1 MAVAISDPELRHGD
15 LIAWFDRRIPVRLSE
30 KWDNCGLQIGSR
42 RQTLKGVVCCLDVT
56 PEVVAEAREV
66 GADFIF
72 SHHPLFFKPE
82 KNIDLDV
89 FPGNLVKTLVESEIT
104 VYSAHT
110 NLDKIEGGVSAEL
123 ARILGVKNSRPLKP
137 EVEKLYKLVT
147 FVPEEAL
154 TTVEDA
160 LFAAGA
166 GRLGE
171 GRYRECAF
179 RSAGVG
185 SFFPENG
192 SHPERGE
199 IGRRNLVDEIRF
211 ETVCEPES
219 LDRVLAA
226 LFESHPYEVPA
237 YDLLALQ
244 LPGAAKVGL
253 GRIGELGEE
262 LTVAEFAA
270 RVSDRLKVS
279 GLRLIGGDRN
289 RRLKR
294 IALCGGS
301 GFSLYPDALAAG
313 ADLYLTGDVKY
324 HEAREVLDRGGMA
337 LLDAGHFATEFP
349 IVEVCAAWCREFAE
363 NNGISLPVSVTRNE
377 HEPWEVC

>member
-1 MAVAISDPELRHGD
+1 MVAGFSDTGPRHGD
-15 LIAWFDRRIPVRLSE
+15 LIAWLERRIPLHLSE
-30 KWDNCGLQIGSR
+30 EWDNCGLQVGSR
-42 RQTLKGVVCCLDVT
+42 GFPLRGVLCCLDVT
-56 PEVVAEAREV
+56 SEVVAEAQAM

-72 SHHPLFFKPE
+72 SHHPLFFRPE
-82 KNIDLDV
+82 KNLDLDT
-89 FPGNLVKTLVESEIT
+89 FPGSLVKALVQSEIT

-110 NLDKIEGGVSAEL
+110 NLDKVENGVSAEL
-123 ARILGVKNSRPLKP
+123 ARILGVNHTRPLQG
-137 EVEKLYKLVT
+137 EVEKIFKLVT
-147 FVPEEAL
+147 FVPEESLAA
-154 TTVEDA
+154 VEEA

-179 RSAGVG
+179 RSAGKG

-219 LDRVLAA
+219 LARVLAA

-237 YDLLALQ
+237 YDLHPLRRDAE
-244 LPGAAKVGL
+244 KVGL
-253 GRIGELGEE
+253 GRIGELDEE
-262 LTVAEFAA
+262 LTVAEFVA

-279 GLRLIGGDRN
+279 GLRLIGGDRD
-289 RRLKR
+289 RRLKK

-301 GFSLYPDALAAG
+301 GFSLYPAALAAG

-324 HEAREVLDRGGMA
+324 HEAREVLDRGGMM

-349 IVEVCAAWCREFAE
+349 IVAVCAAWCREFAE
-363 NNGISLPVSVTRNE
+363 CNGISLPVSVARCGN
-377 HEPWEVC
+377 EPWELC